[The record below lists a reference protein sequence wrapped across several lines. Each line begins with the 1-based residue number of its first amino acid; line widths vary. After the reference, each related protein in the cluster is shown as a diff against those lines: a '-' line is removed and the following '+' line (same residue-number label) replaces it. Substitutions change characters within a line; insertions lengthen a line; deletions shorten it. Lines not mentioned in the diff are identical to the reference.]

1 MPYVERDSVGRI
13 AALSEKPTS
22 RALEFLDDGSPELRH
37 FLSRTRTQADPRQSQ
52 EALDTLRASDAEL
65 VRVVEDLIELLV
77 RKRTIAIE
85 ELPVPVRRKM
95 EARARLRE
103 RYRANPLLRFDDDTI

>member
-13 AALSEKPTS
+13 AALSEKPTG

-37 FLSRTRTQADPRQSQ
+37 FLSRTRPQADPRQSQ
-52 EALDTLRASDAEL
+52 EALDSLRSSDAEL

-77 RKRTIAIE
+77 HKRTIAIE

-95 EARARLRE
+95 EARAG
-103 RYRANPLLRFDDDTI
+103 

>member
-37 FLSRTRTQADPRQSQ
+37 FLSRARGQADPRQAQ
-52 EALDTLRASDAEL
+52 EALDTLRASDADL
-65 VRVVEDLIELLV
+65 VRVVEDLVELLV
-77 RKRTIAIE
+77 RKLSLIHI
-85 ELPVPVRRKM
+85 
-95 EARARLRE
+95 
-103 RYRANPLLRFDDDTI
+103 

>member
-13 AALSEKPTS
+13 AALSEKPTG

-37 FLSRTRTQADPRQSQ
+37 FLSRTRPQADPRQSQ
-52 EALDTLRASDAEL
+52 EALDSLRSSDAEL

-95 EARARLRE
+95 EARARRRE

>member
-52 EALDTLRASDAEL
+52 EALDTLRASDAE
-65 VRVVEDLIELLV
+65 EDLIDLLV
-77 RKRTIAIE
+77 RKRTIAID

>member
-13 AALSEKPTS
+13 AALSDRPTS
-22 RALEFLDDGSPELRH
+22 RALEFLDDNSPELRH
-37 FLSRTRTQADPRQSQ
+37 FLARTRGQAEPRQSQ
-52 EALDTLRASDAEL
+52 ETLDTLRASDAEL
-65 VRVVEDLIELLV
+65 ARVVEDLIELLV
-77 RKRTIAIE
+77 RKRTISIE

-103 RYRANPLLRFDDDTI
+103 RYRNNPLLSLDDDLI

>member
-1 MPYVERDSVGRI
+1 
-13 AALSEKPTS
+13 
-22 RALEFLDDGSPELRH
+22 
-37 FLSRTRTQADPRQSQ
+37 
-52 EALDTLRASDAEL
+52 
-65 VRVVEDLIELLV
+65 V